1 VARVLVSVVVAVLIA
16 ACVEQ
21 PDPCDAGGHV
31 VRFGERPGRAELR
44 VEIADSDAER
54 RRGLMDRISLGADRG
69 MVFLFEGP
77 TDDGFWMKDTLIP
90 LSIAFWDEEE
100 RIVAMLDMHPC
111 RASPCQVYSPGVTYV
126 GAVEANLGYFDEHG
140 VEVGDGVEL
149 IEVACA

>member
-1 VARVLVSVVVAVLIA
+1 VARVLVSVVAVLIA

-21 PDPCDAGGHV
+21 PEPCDAGRHLL
-31 VRFGERPGRAELR
+31 RFGERPGRAELR

-90 LSIAFWDEEE
+90 LSIAFWDGEE
-100 RIVAMLDMHPC
+100 RIVAMLDMQPC

-140 VEVGDGVEL
+140 VEVGDRVEL